1 MARNRAEQR
10 GSAYIGIFHYATWK
24 ILFLQMTEIGLE
36 RRRSV
41 LRDAVDKDDN
51 RRIEFVRLS

>member
-10 GSAYIGIFHYATWK
+10 DLAYIGIFHYVTWR

-51 RRIEFVRLS
+51 QRIEFVRLS